1 MTTKHRLASLAAS
14 LLALGGTQ
22 AQAVVIGGVD
32 FPQGL
37 VSFADAVVSFTP
49 GAAGMPSEPYLG
61 EANALG
67 APNYA
72 GSAGCASQAACTF
85 LSLGAGGAL
94 VLRFDDNVLTG
105 SNSNAFD
112 LYVFEVGPNVE
123 DTTVDLSIDGLTWL
137 SVGSVTGSTRGI
149 DIDAFGYD
157 ASSAFRY
164 VRLIDV
170 VNEGGTGNGGSV
182 GADIDALGAI
192 STRPFTPPT
201 GGVPEPSTW
210 AMMLLGFAGLGAA
223 LRRVRREATASLA

>member
-1 MTTKHRLASLAAS
+1 MIRAGRCALLAAGA
-14 LLALGGTQ
+14 LLVSANQ
-22 AQAVVIGGVD
+22 ADAEIIGGVE
-32 FPQGL
+32 FPQGQ
-37 VSFADAVVSFTP
+37 VSFADSVVSFTP
-49 GAAGMPSEPYLG
+49 GAAGLPSAPYLG

-67 APNYA
+67 APDYNFNP
-72 GSAGCASQAACTF
+72 GCASQEACTF
-85 LSLGAGGAL
+85 VSLGVGGAL

-123 DTTVDLSIDGLTWL
+123 DTTVDLSIDGVNWL
-137 SVGSVTGSTRGI
+137 SVGLVTGSTRGI

-157 ASSAFRY
+157 ASSSFRY

-170 VNEGGTGNGGSV
+170 VNEGGTGSGGSV

-223 LRRVRREATASLA
+223 LRRARRGAAAGLA